1 MEMFAMLAIFV
12 FAATAAL
19 SLPDQTDIPD
29 GFSTVTC
36 PTIEAAERMFND
48 YHMVKPAPNDH
59 TVNVELFFEG
69 LAATGCTQASG
80 PIAIDTVTARKA
92 LVIAGRPERYIRYI
106 GRDVKGATVHGIVN
120 EDGNNGYHRTA
131 LAEWLG
137 QRSADGWLDAR
148 GSSEE
153 GWTFQRCATLAE
165 ARAVVSSLSGIT
177 DEKRFREALSK
188 ALVRAKCRPAS
199 DRYFVLG
206 KFEEASIECGD
217 ECFIDLTALEARD
230 RSGQTIGLV
239 FDGSLM

>member
-1 MEMFAMLAIFV
+1 MFAMLATFV
-12 FAATAAL
+12 FTATAAL
-19 SLPDQTDIPD
+19 PLPDQTDIPD
-29 GFSTVTC
+29 GYSTVTC
-36 PTIEAAERMFND
+36 PTIGAAERMFND
-48 YHMVKPAPNDH
+48 YHSVKPAPNDH
-59 TVNVELFFEG
+59 GIDVDLFFEG
-69 LAATGCTQASG
+69 LAATGCTQTSG
-80 PIAIDTVTARKA
+80 PITIDTVTARKS
-92 LVIAGRPERYIRYI
+92 LTISGKPERYVRYI
-106 GRDVKGATVHGIVN
+106 GRDAKGATVHGIVN

-153 GWTFQRCATLAE
+153 GWTFQRCATVAD
-165 ARAVVSSLSGIT
+165 ARAVVGSLSGIT
-177 DEKRFREALSK
+177 DERTFRDTLSK
-188 ALVRAKCRPAS
+188 ALVRAGCRPAS

>member
-1 MEMFAMLAIFV
+1 MLAVLAPFV

-19 SLPDQTDIPD
+19 PLPDQTDIPD
-29 GFSTVTC
+29 GYSTVTC
-36 PTIEAAERMFND
+36 PTIDAAERMFND
-48 YHMVKPAPNDH
+48 YHSVKPAPNDH
-59 TVNVELFFEG
+59 TIDVELFFAG

-80 PIAIDTVTARKA
+80 PIVIETVTARKSLA
-92 LVIAGRPERYIRYI
+92 IAGRPERYIRYI
-106 GRDVKGATVHGIVN
+106 GRDAKGGTVHGIVN

-148 GSSEE
+148 GSAEE
-153 GWTFQRCATLAE
+153 GWTFQRCATVAD
-165 ARAVVSSLSGIT
+165 ARAVVSSLSAIS
-177 DEKRFREALSK
+177 DEKTFRDSLSK
-188 ALVRAKCRPAS
+188 ALARAKCRPAS

-206 KFEEASIECGD
+206 KYEEASIECGD